1 MKTAVV
7 IGSTGLIGSL
17 LLEKL
22 AQEGSYG
29 QILAV
34 VRKAPAADSAVKSG
48 RIRTLIFD
56 FNDWHNLELQVRS
69 FGGTSSVHFFCCLGT
84 TISAAGSQE
93 AFHKV
98 DFEYVV
104 NFARM
109 ARACKAEKLLV
120 VSSMGADARSNVFYN
135 RVKGE
140 MEARVTQEFTGQ
152 LHFLRPSLLV
162 GDRQQFRFG
171 ERVAILLAPL
181 YTPLLVGSMK
191 KYRPVAAAKVADT
204 MVAVATNKNR
214 ASRIIENPEILSSK
228 I

>member
-22 AQEGSYG
+22 AQDGSYS

-34 VRKAPAADSAVKSG
+34 TRKPLPDNSALKSG

-56 FNDWHNLELQVRS
+56 FKDWHNLELQVRS
-69 FGGTSSVHFFCCLGT
+69 FAGTSAVHLFCCLGT
-84 TISAAGSQE
+84 TIAAAGSQE
-93 AFHKV
+93 AFYRV
-98 DFEYVV
+98 DYEYVV

-109 ARACKAEKLLV
+109 GRAVRAEKLLV
-120 VSSMGADARSNVFYN
+120 VSALGADSRSSVFYN

-140 MEARVTQEFTGQ
+140 MEARVGQEFSGQ
-152 LHFLRPSLLV
+152 LHFLRPSLLM

-171 ERVAILLAPL
+171 ERMAVLLAPL
-181 YTPLLVGSMK
+181 YTPLLVGSWK
-191 KYRPVAAAKVADT
+191 KYRPVQAERVAQVMID
-204 MVAVATNKNR
+204 VATNKR
-214 ASRIIENPEILSSK
+214 QASRVIMNGEMIV
-228 I
+228 

>member
-34 VRKAPAADSAVKSG
+34 TRKPLADDSAIKSG

-56 FNDWHNLELQVRS
+56 FKDWHNLELQVRS
-69 FGGTSSVHFFCCLGT
+69 FAGTSAVHLFCCLGT
-84 TISAAGSQE
+84 TIAAAGSQE
-93 AFHKV
+93 AFYRV
-98 DFEYVV
+98 DYEYVV
-104 NFARM
+104 NFARLG
-109 ARACKAEKLLV
+109 RAVRAEKLLV
-120 VSSMGADARSNVFYN
+120 VSALGADTRSGVFYN

-140 MEARVTQEFTGQ
+140 MEARVTQEFPGQ
-152 LHFLRPSLLV
+152 LHFFRPSLLM

-171 ERVAILLAPL
+171 ERMAVLLAPL
-181 YTPLLVGSMK
+181 YTPLLVGSWK
-191 KYRPVAAAKVADT
+191 KYRPVQAERVAEMILNAATGKVQAEKF
-204 MVAVATNKNR
+204 V
-214 ASRIIENPEILSSK
+214 ENVEILSQ
-228 I
+228 